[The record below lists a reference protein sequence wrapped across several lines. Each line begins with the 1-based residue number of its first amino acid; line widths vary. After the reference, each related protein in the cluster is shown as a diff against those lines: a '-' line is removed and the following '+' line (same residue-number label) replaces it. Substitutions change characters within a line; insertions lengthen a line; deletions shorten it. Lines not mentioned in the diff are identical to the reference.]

1 MVTNPEMKYKS
12 KTVREVTGHTLN
24 TCPKFS
30 EKLTLLTP
38 WYAYV
43 FNGWPLIEG

>member
-12 KTVREVTGHTLN
+12 KTMREVRGHTLS